1 MRRSIWVTVVL
12 LCLAP
17 AIGAGR
23 TDSRVIHFPPDRSI
37 GMLYVQDWDSLET
50 SSYSDWEPLC
60 EAAGDVTVPAGKA
73 LRLDWSKEVGD
84 DLSALSVLASDD
96 LQEFGLADIQIA
108 DDQLRHIVHLTGLQ
122 ELDLSETNILGTGLK
137 YLAKLDSLKKLW
149 LANTHV
155 GDREL
160 AYLLELPC
168 LEGLGLR
175 DTPTTDAGMVV
186 VGKITSLEVLSLSAG
201 VGDEGLEQL
210 KGLKKLRW
218 LSTGDRGV
226 TDKGLEYLAGLTNLE
241 YLGLEGAQV
250 SDAGLVYL
258 RNMSKLKK
266 LRLYGTPVTEK
277 GFVHLES
284 LKNLEELYV
293 LYGVTETGLTTL
305 SKLASLKNI
314 TVDGDSLG
322 KEGLKLL
329 SKFKSL
335 EHVYIDNTEKMD
347 LIVKELVSLR
357 GLKELTIGTGLTDEG
372 IVGLRNMHSLQVLTI
387 GPSQITGKGI
397 SVLAQLPSLHTLM
410 LHKATLASEDDW
422 AALGKLSALQTLSLR
437 YLRSEVTD
445 AHIAHL
451 TGLQS
456 LKELSID
463 AVIFKD
469 RKAFISMDVTDIG
482 LGYISK
488 LKSLERLS
496 LRGAKITDEGLQQ
509 LSELRG
515 LKWISLQGCN
525 VNEQS
530 LQRLKKKLPALRWF
544 LYNFPDSQGD

>member
-17 AIGAGR
+17 SIGAGR
-23 TDSRVIHFPPDRSI
+23 ADSRVIHFPPGRSI
-37 GMLYVQDWDSLET
+37 GMLYVLDWDRLET
-50 SSYSDWEPLC
+50 SSYNGWEPLC

-73 LRLDWSKEVGD
+73 LRLDWSKRAGQD
-84 DLSALSVLASDD
+84 LSFLSALALDNLVMLD
-96 LQEFGLADIQIA
+96 LEGIEIT
-108 DDQLRHIVHLTGLQ
+108 DDQLRHVAHLTGLQ
-122 ELDLSETNILGTGLK
+122 ELILSETNILGTGLK

-149 LANTHV
+149 LSGTHV
-155 GDREL
+155 GDNEL
-160 AYLLELPC
+160 AYLSELPF

-175 DTPTTDAGMVV
+175 NTPTTDAGMVH
-186 VGKITSLEVLSLSAG
+186 VGKIASLEVLYLSAG
-201 VGDEGLEQL
+201 VGDEGLAHL
-210 KGLKKLRW
+210 KGLKNLRS

-226 TDKGLEYLAGLTNLE
+226 TDKGLACLAGLINLE

-258 RNMSKLKK
+258 KNMSKLKK

-277 GFVHLES
+277 GFVHLEN
-284 LKNLEELYV
+284 LKNLEELNV
-293 LYGVTETGLTTL
+293 LYGVTETGLKAL
-305 SKLASLKNI
+305 SKLPSLKNI
-314 TVDGDSLG
+314 TVDGDSLSE
-322 KEGLKLL
+322 EGLVLL

-347 LIVKELVSLR
+347 SIVKELVSLR

-397 SVLAQLPSLHTLM
+397 SVLAQLPLLQTLT

-422 AALGKLSALQTLSLR
+422 AALGKLSALQSLSLR
-437 YLRSEVTD
+437 YLRSGVTD

-451 TGLQS
+451 TALQS

-469 RKAFISMDVTDIG
+469 REALLSMDVTDIG

-530 LQRLKKKLPALRWF
+530 LQRLKKKLPALRWN
-544 LYNFPDSQGD
+544 L